1 MKKSELRQLIRE
13 EILESVEP
21 KPYKLE
27 QERNEVFKE
36 ISNKYKEISNKN
48 KDILTGD
55 LLKQINKY
63 IADLIKSDF

>member
-13 EILESVEP
+13 EILESVES
-21 KPYKLE
+21 KSYKLE
-27 QERNEVFKE
+27 QERNKVFKE
-36 ISNKYKEISNKN
+36 ISNKWREISDKN
-48 KDILTGD
+48 KDILTSD

>member
-1 MKKSELRQLIRE
+1 MKKSELRQIIRE
-13 EILESVEP
+13 EILESVES

-36 ISNKYKEISNKN
+36 IFYKYKEISDKN

>member
-1 MKKSELRQLIRE
+1 MKKSELRQIIRE
-13 EILESVEP
+13 EILESVES

-36 ISNKYKEISNKN
+36 IFYKYKEISNKN

-55 LLKQINKY
+55 L
-63 IADLIKSDF
+63 F